1 MRWLPILRVHTLQW
15 HTDPLVALISLQI
28 LQDALRTWGYLAV
41 MAFIMIESAGIP
53 FPGET
58 MLLLASFSAATLVP
72 QLHIGLII
80 AFAALGAI
88 LGDNI
93 GYYVGRTGGRTIIER
108 YGRYVFLKPQHLK
121 RAEKFFEKHGNKTVF
136 FGRFIAILR
145 TWSAFLAGVNHMHW
159 RVFLLYNAAGGIAW
173 AIIYGTLGFV
183 AGRVFHDNFPL
194 VEQIARTTSWIGAA
208 VIVILAVCI
217 FLVIRVRRS
226 RRSQAV
232 THSENSENELPSEHA
247 SPTGETPAT
256 TILASASDEYRST
269 KVISTSADETGCCSG
284 KDPEEESTLAKD
296 QAKDER

>member
-1 MRWLPILRVHTLQW
+1 MRWLPILRVRTLKW
-15 HTDPLVALISLQI
+15 HTDPLAALITLQT

-72 QLHIGLII
+72 QLNIGLII

-93 GYYVGRTGGRTIIER
+93 GYYVGRTGGRSIVER

-159 RVFLLYNAAGGIAW
+159 RVFLLYNAAGGILW
-173 AIIYGTLGFV
+173 AIIYGTIGFV

-194 VEQIARTTSWIGAA
+194 VEQIARATSWIGAA
-208 VIVILAVCI
+208 VIVVVVVCL
-217 FLVIRVRRS
+217 FLVIRLRRL

-232 THSENSENELPSEHA
+232 THSDNHENEMPSEHTL
-247 SPTGETPAT
+247 PIEETPAT
-256 TILASASDEYRST
+256 TTVASTSDEYQST
-269 KVISTSADETGCCSG
+269 KIISTSADVTSRCSG
-284 KDPEEESTLAKD
+284 KDTEEESALAKD

>member
-1 MRWLPILRVHTLQW
+1 MRWLPILRVRTLKW
-15 HTDPLVALISLQI
+15 HTDPLAALITLQT

-72 QLHIGLII
+72 QLNIGLII

-93 GYYVGRTGGRTIIER
+93 GYYVGRTGGRSIVER

-159 RVFLLYNAAGGIAW
+159 RVFLLYNAAGGILW
-173 AIIYGTLGFV
+173 AIIYGTIGFV

-208 VIVILAVCI
+208 VIVVVVVCI
-217 FLVIRVRRS
+217 FLVIRFRRL
-226 RRSQAV
+226 RHSQVV
-232 THSENSENELPSEHA
+232 THSDNRENEPPSEHA
-247 SPTGETPAT
+247 FPTKETPV
-256 TILASASDEYRST
+256 R
-269 KVISTSADETGCCSG
+269 
-284 KDPEEESTLAKD
+284 P
-296 QAKDER
+296 